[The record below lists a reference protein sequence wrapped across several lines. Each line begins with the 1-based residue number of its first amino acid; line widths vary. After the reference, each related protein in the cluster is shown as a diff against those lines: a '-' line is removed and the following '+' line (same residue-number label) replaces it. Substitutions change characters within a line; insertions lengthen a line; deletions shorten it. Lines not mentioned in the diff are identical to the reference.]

1 MHIKKNDCFDLLV
14 ILEQLEALDLAQ
26 WLRSGAAAAR
36 CAHCDESSITRR
48 IRASLKALRLE
59 LVRNSEF
66 ELQGDHT
73 LLVLQRLVHQQA
85 RFLGHRPLRLDATHF
100 VRRQL
105 CAAPMPGWV
114 LGPCDHR
121 GNEAMLGLLQG
132 RILDA
137 WITSDLKGLPSSP
150 ALAVVPL
157 WDWPGE
163 LVVSYCHPLANERG
177 LSLGEVNKFPTL
189 IVPDNLYP
197 ELANAIRAMGF
208 TGTSSLNRYDVGT
221 WDRITEDALTI
232 SYGSCIS
239 LAADSNLSPLDWKH
253 DFIGGEALI
262 LLTEWLD
269 NPAISLLLEDLRS
282 RQKILQQKFP
292 QLVGHL

>member
-1 MHIKKNDCFDLLV
+1 M

-73 LLVLQRLVHQQA
+73 LLGLQRLVHQQA

-100 VRRQL
+100 IRRQL
-105 CAAPMPGWV
+105 CAPPVPGWV

-121 GNEAMLGLLQG
+121 GNGAMLGLLQG
-132 RILDA
+132 RVLDA

-150 ALAVVPL
+150 GLAVVPL

-208 TGTSSLNRYDVGT
+208 TGTSSLNRYDVGP

-282 RQKILQQKFP
+282 RQKILQKKFP

>member
-1 MHIKKNDCFDLLV
+1 M
-14 ILEQLEALDLAQ
+14 EALDLAQ

-66 ELQGDHT
+66 ELEGDHT

-100 VRRQL
+100 IRQQL
-105 CAAPMPGWV
+105 CAPPVPGWV

-121 GNEAMLGLLQG
+121 GNGAMLGLLQG
-132 RILDA
+132 RVIDA
-137 WITSDLKGLPSSP
+137 LITSDLKGLPSSP
-150 ALAVVPL
+150 ELTVISL

-163 LVVSYCHPLANERG
+163 LVVSSCHPLAYERG

-208 TGTSSLNRYDVGT
+208 TGTSSLNRYDVGP

-239 LAADSNLSPLDWKH
+239 LAADSNLSPLDWTH

>member
-1 MHIKKNDCFDLLV
+1 M
-14 ILEQLEALDLAQ
+14 EALDLVQ

-36 CAHCDESSITRR
+36 SSHCDESSVTRR
-48 IRASLKALRLE
+48 IRASLKVLGLE
-59 LVRNSEF
+59 LVRNAEF
-66 ELQGDHT
+66 ELQGVLT
-73 LLVLQRLVHQQA
+73 LLALQRLVHQQA
-85 RFLGHRPLRLDATHF
+85 RFLGHRPLRLDATHYI
-100 VRRQL
+100 RPQL
-105 CAAPMPGWV
+105 CAAPMPGWL
-114 LGPCDHR
+114 LGTCDHR
-121 GNEAMLGLLQG
+121 GNAVMLGLLQG
-132 RILDA
+132 RIIDA
-137 WITSDLKGLPSSP
+137 LITSDLKGLPSSP
-150 ALAVVPL
+150 ELTVIPL

-177 LSLGEVNKFPTL
+177 LSFGDINKFPTL

-197 ELANAIRAMGF
+197 ELANAIRARGF
-208 TGTSSLNRYDVGT
+208 TGISSLNRYDIGP
-221 WDRITEDALTI
+221 WDRITEDASSI

-239 LAADSNLSPLDWKH
+239 LAAESNLSRLDWKH

>member
-208 TGTSSLNRYDVGT
+208 TGTSSLNRYDVGP

>member
-1 MHIKKNDCFDLLV
+1 MV
-14 ILEQLEALDLAQ
+14 ALEQLEALDLVQ

-36 CAHCDESSITRR
+36 RLHCDESSITRR
-48 IRASLKALRLE
+48 TRASLKALGLQLSRG
-59 LVRNSEF
+59 SEF
-66 ELQGDHT
+66 GLVGDAT

-100 VRRQL
+100 IRQNL
-105 CAAPMPGWV
+105 CVLPVTGWL

-121 GNEAMLGLLQG
+121 GNAAMVKLVIG
-132 RILDA
+132 RVLDA
-137 WITSDLKGLPSSP
+137 YITSDLKGLPSSP
-150 ALAVVPL
+150 ELTVIPL

-163 LVVSYCHPLANERG
+163 LVVSSCHPLAHERG
-177 LSLGEVNKFPTL
+177 LNRGDIDKFPML
-189 IVPDNLYP
+189 KLPDELYP
-197 ELANAIRAMGF
+197 ELASAIHAMGF
-208 TGTSSLNRYDVGT
+208 CGSSRLDRYDIGS
-221 WDRITEDALTI
+221 WDLITEDAKSI

-239 LAADSNLSPLDWKH
+239 LAANTNLSPLHLKH
-253 DFIGGEALI
+253 GFIGGEALI